1 MINAQAET
9 IANKLG
15 FRDAYEKPRCLIPAS
30 GFYEWAKMTVG
41 TKQPVHVGMRYDNSM
56 QSRTEGSTSVD
67 ALGCRQRSASAGRAT
82 LVVIGGGSLL
92 DDLPFRN

>member
-15 FRDAYEKPRCLIPAS
+15 FRDAYEKPRRLIPAS

-41 TKQPVHVGMRYDNSM
+41 TKQPVHVGMRYDKSCNAVAY
-56 QSRTEGSTSVD
+56 RRVD
-67 ALGCRQRSASAGRAT
+67 IGRHAEMPPALR
-82 LVVIGGGSLL
+82 IGGACYPRR
-92 DDLPFRN
+92 DRRRLPTR